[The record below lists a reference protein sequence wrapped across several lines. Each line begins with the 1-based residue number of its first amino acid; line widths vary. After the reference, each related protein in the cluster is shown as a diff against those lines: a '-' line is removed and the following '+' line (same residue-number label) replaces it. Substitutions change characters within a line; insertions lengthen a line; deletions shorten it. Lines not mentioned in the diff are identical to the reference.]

1 MNNQKTIRTFTYI
14 NFTNIGFTN
23 IILQINLDVSP
34 TQDNKKQF

>member
-23 IILQINLDVSP
+23 IILQINKFRRVP
-34 TQDNKKQF
+34 HTRQ